1 MSGALGLSE
10 ELWKVIACPAPDH
23 GALRA
28 DEDRSMLVC
37 TVCAREFPVRNGI
50 PMLLLDEV
58 LIPGVEQSGN

>member
-10 ELWKVIACPAPDH
+10 GLWQVIACPAPDH

-50 PMLLLDEV
+50 PMLLLDEA

>member
-10 ELWKVIACPAPDH
+10 ELWQVIACPAPDH

-28 DEDRSMLVC
+28 DEERFMLVC

-50 PMLLLDEV
+50 PMLLLDEA
-58 LIPGVEQSGN
+58 LIPDVGNSGN

>member
-23 GALRA
+23 GSLRA

-50 PMLLLDEV
+50 PMLLLDEA
-58 LIPGVEQSGN
+58 LIPDVEESGS